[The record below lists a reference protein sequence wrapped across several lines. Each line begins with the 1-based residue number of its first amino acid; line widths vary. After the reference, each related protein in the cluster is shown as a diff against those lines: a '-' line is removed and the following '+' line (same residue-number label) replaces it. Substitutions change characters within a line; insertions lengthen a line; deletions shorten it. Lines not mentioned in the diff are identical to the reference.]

1 MKNVSEIKEY
11 ALEGVKDHQRSLE
24 ASCPRDFT
32 DTMLL
37 EMEKVPS
44 QLAASR
50 PGGAGHSAVVRWVC
64 GGRARLSDLY
74 YDLHCSVHATHIA
87 YILML
92 LVLYKYTGL
101 SVTTTRQHMAS
112 LPGRPRLHCTVH
124 CAGQQDGLSWG
135 SHQGAVG
142 PGEWAPHVGSLQP
155 SLLTTSDQLT
165 KDHMSPGERP
175 TVLLVST

>member
-1 MKNVSEIKEY
+1 M
-11 ALEGVKDHQRSLE
+11 KDHQKSLE
-24 ASCPRDFT
+24 PSCPRDFT
-32 DTMLL
+32 DTMLM

-50 PGGAGHSAVVRWVC
+50 PCGAERLAIMRWVC
-64 GGRARLSDLY
+64 GGRVHFSDLY
-74 YDLHCSVHATHIA
+74 YDLHCGVHTAHTV

-92 LVLYKYTGL
+92 LVLHRYTGL
-101 SVTTTRQHMAS
+101 SVTTTRRHTAS
-112 LPGRPRLHCTVH
+112 LPGHPTLHCTVH

-142 PGEWAPHVGSLQP
+142 PGEWDPHVGFLQP

-165 KDHMSPGERP
+165 NDHISPGERP
-175 TVLLVST
+175 SVFLVST